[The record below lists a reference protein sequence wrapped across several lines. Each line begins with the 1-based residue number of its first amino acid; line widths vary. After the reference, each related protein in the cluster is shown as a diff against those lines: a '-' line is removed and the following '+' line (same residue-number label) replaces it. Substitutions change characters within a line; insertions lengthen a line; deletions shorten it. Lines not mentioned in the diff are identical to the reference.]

1 MPSWDVVQQSWLI
14 PAVCPFLQGKF
25 HMHVNALEYVGG
37 QHVCSLPEKE
47 RDGVIHVKLT
57 SLSDSLAIKTAVVC
71 DVCPCEQVG

>member
-1 MPSWDVVQQSWLI
+1 
-14 PAVCPFLQGKF
+14 
-25 HMHVNALEYVGG
+25 MHVNALEYVGG

-57 SLSDSLAIKTAVVC
+57 SLSDSLTIKAAVVC